1 MSYKSSFS
9 TEDIDKLFEAF
20 LKIKTK
26 EEFYRVFEDLCTI
39 NEINDMAL
47 RLKVANM
54 LKNKMSFQE
63 ISNATKAS
71 TATISR
77 VSKALNY
84 GAKGY
89 DIITDK

>member
-9 TEDIDKLFEAF
+9 NEDIDKLFEAF
-20 LKIKTK
+20 TKIKTK
-26 EEFYRVFEDLCTI
+26 EDFYRVFEDICTI

-47 RLKVANM
+47 RLKVANL
-54 LKNKMSFQE
+54 LKDKVSFQE
-63 ISNATKAS
+63 ISNQTKAS

-89 DIITDK
+89 DIIMEK

>member
-9 TEDIDKLFEAF
+9 NEDIDKLFEAF
-20 LKIKTK
+20 TKIKTK
-26 EEFYRVFEDLCTI
+26 EEFYRVFEDICTI

-47 RLKVANM
+47 RLKVANL
-54 LKNKMSFQE
+54 LKDKVSFQE
-63 ISNATKAS
+63 ISNQTKAS

-84 GAKGY
+84 GARGY
-89 DIITDK
+89 DIIMEK

>member
-9 TEDIDKLFEAF
+9 TEDIDNLFEAF
-20 LKIKTK
+20 LNIKTK
-26 EEFYRVFEDLCTI
+26 EEFYRVFEDICTI

-47 RLKVANM
+47 RLKVANL
-54 LKNKMSFQE
+54 LKDKVPFQE
-63 ISNATKAS
+63 ISNITKAS

-89 DIITDK
+89 DIIVKK